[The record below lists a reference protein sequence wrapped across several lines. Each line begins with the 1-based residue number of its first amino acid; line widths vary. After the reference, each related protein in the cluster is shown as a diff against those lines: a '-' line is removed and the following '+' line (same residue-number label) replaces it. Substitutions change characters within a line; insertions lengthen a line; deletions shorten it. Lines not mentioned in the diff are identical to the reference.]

1 MVSPG
6 NKGHHAGTY
15 MNDPKGLQRMVALRN
30 AAARKQVLASMQSA
44 ALEGRRKRAGLNRLS
59 GTVTSAP
66 QFRSALLQARRIR
79 NGTYRGLGIATGTA
93 IGTATSL
100 ANEIQTYQSGASV
113 SDTVSGLETGAGVGT
128 LILPG
133 IGTAIGAL
141 VGAAGGAIASAFGG
155 GRPDPETQSWNAFIA
170 AYSQDPSVVSK
181 LSAPGAYQMLAGIM
195 DAKNNTPGHSSA
207 LELAFGR
214 AAEGSVI
221 VQMAQVVNAAALAGQ
236 IKATD
241 TPVSVYTRIVK
252 PWLISKN
259 AYIKPT
265 DIISSNGSKAGG
277 AVDALFEILIAAWVS
292 GWLKSTT
299 PMGIAGQPIAGLPP
313 FVGIPKPAAAPTP
326 APVTTPKVSTTTA
339 APSVSAAAA
348 PIPAAVTTGTTAPA
362 ATTPAPITVNVTNTP
377 TGGTAPAAGPGFA
390 AAPAAT
396 PAPTNYNMLL
406 LVGGAVAIVALITMG
421 KKKR

>member
-1 MVSPG
+1 
-6 NKGHHAGTY
+6 

-30 AAARKQVLASMQSA
+30 AAAKKQVLASMESA
-44 ALEGRRKRAGLNRLS
+44 ALEARRKRAGLNRLG
-59 GTVTSAP
+59 GTVTSTP

-221 VQMAQVVNAAALAGQ
+221 VQMAQVINAAALAGQ
-236 IKATD
+236 VKATD

-252 PWLISKN
+252 PWLQSKN
-259 AYIKPT
+259 AYIQPT
-265 DIISSNGSKAGG
+265 DVISSNGSRAGG

-299 PMGIAGQPIAGLPP
+299 PMGIAGQPIAGLPA
-313 FVGIPKPAAAPTP
+313 FVGIPKPVAAPAP

-339 APSVSAAAA
+339 APSVAAATS
-348 PIPAAVTTGTTAPA
+348 VTGTTAPA
-362 ATTPAPITVNVTNTP
+362 SITPAPITVNVTNTP
-377 TGGTAPAAGPGFA
+377 TGYAPGTGGTAPAAGPGFA
-390 AAPAAT
+390 AAPVAT
-396 PAPTNYNMLL
+396 PAPTNYNMLI